1 MKKIGTYLAFPLLV
15 ILILLLYGF
24 SLKRNQQKKV
34 QKIEVQFEGGENEFL
49 THESVNKLLIQNNEE
64 FKNQPKS
71 VIDLHELENLISA
84 NPYVEEAVVFLTPR
98 GLLKTQIKQREPLA
112 RIITN
117 NESYYIDKYGV
128 KIPLSSNHSARVPL
142 VLGVNSFKDVKEI
155 TQLVNYFFEDDF
167 LKKEIV
173 AMKKMPN
180 DEYVFNVRSG
190 DYKINFGKCVNIDKK
205 IKKIKAFYNKA
216 LLDKTIH
223 NYKTINVKYHNQVVC
238 TKQHQ
243 VGKAKSL
250 GVKRGVVNNITQT
263 IQSIQQAVDEAESV
277 SGQKIEEVVV
287 GIAGQHIRSLH
298 HSDYIT
304 RTKSDEVI
312 EAKDINDLENQV
324 HKLVML
330 PGEEIIHV
338 LPQEF
343 KVDSQAD
350 IKEPIGMYGGRLEA
364 NFHVVVGQVS
374 SIRNIGRCVKSAG
387 LSLSDIT
394 LEPLASASAVLSRE
408 EKEAGVALIDI
419 GGGTTDLAIFKDGI
433 IRHTAVIPFGGNVI
447 TEDIKEGCSIIE
459 KQAELLKV
467 KFGSAWPG
475 ENKET
480 EIVSIPGEHVY
491 LEIKNYGHET
501 QKGKLIAGI
510 VLTGGGSQLKHL
522 RQLVEYITGMDARI
536 GFPNE
541 NLAGESDDNL
551 SSPSYA
557 TAVGLLMEG
566 LSKPEIERVVEEKV
580 VTEASFQPIESV
592 EKESIVIE
600 DKQVEPKRRAKSF
613 FDKFTERFK
622 EFLDNAE

>member
-1 MKKIGTYLAFPLLV
+1 MENNKIAVGLDIGTTKIVAMIGRKNEYD
-15 ILILLLYGF
+15 
-24 SLKRNQQKKV
+24 
-34 QKIEVQFEGGENEFL
+34 KIEVVG
-49 THESVNKLLIQNNEE
+49 I
-64 FKNQPKS
+64 
-71 VIDLHELENLISA
+71 
-84 NPYVEEAVVFLTPR
+84 
-98 GLLKTQIKQREPLA
+98 
-112 RIITN
+112 
-117 NESYYIDKYGV
+117 
-128 KIPLSSNHSARVPL
+128 
-142 VLGVNSFKDVKEI
+142 
-155 TQLVNYFFEDDF
+155 
-167 LKKEIV
+167 
-173 AMKKMPN
+173 
-180 DEYVFNVRSG
+180 
-190 DYKINFGKCVNIDKK
+190 
-205 IKKIKAFYNKA
+205 
-216 LLDKTIH
+216 
-223 NYKTINVKYHNQVVC
+223 
-238 TKQHQ
+238 
-243 VGKAKSL
+243 GKAKSL
-250 GVKRGVVNNITQT
+250 GVKRGVVSNITQT

-277 SGQKIEEVVV
+277 SGVKIEDVVV

-304 RTKSDEVI
+304 RNNADEVI
-312 EAKDINDLENQV
+312 DEADIENLVNQV

-387 LSLSDIT
+387 LDLSDIT
-394 LEPLASASAVLSRE
+394 LEPLASAAAVLSLE

-447 TEDIKEGCSIIE
+447 TDDIKEGCSIIE
-459 KQAELLKV
+459 KQAELLKI

-480 EIVSIPGEHVY
+480 EIVSIPGLRGREPKEITLKNLSKIIHARVQEIIEHVY
-491 LEIKNYGHET
+491 LEVKNYGHET
-501 QKGKLIAGI
+501 AKGKLIAGI

-541 NLAGESDDNL
+541 HLAGDSEDAL

-566 LSKPEIERVVEEKV
+566 LNRDAREEDIIEEVTQEGADISENDTAIDEKPKSKK
-580 VTEASFQPIESV
+580 
-592 EKESIVIE
+592 K
-600 DKQVEPKRRAKSF
+600 KSF
-613 FDKFTERFK
+613 FDKFTESLK
-622 EFLDNAE
+622 DFLDNAE